1 LAVSNKNLP
10 DKLPRL
16 RLLKCDDRNIRNIR
30 YKLII
35 LKDRFRIL
43 ENNSRYYIV

>member
-10 DKLPRL
+10 DKLPHL

-30 YKLII
+30 YKLI
-35 LKDRFRIL
+35 LKNRFRIL
-43 ENNSRYYIV
+43 ENNSRYYI